1 MPPVSPQSS
10 RAGLITALVVFV
22 ILFVTSA
29 VLAIYNM
36 AEAGKLQTEV
46 ARNKS
51 ENAQYVTDPAK
62 TNEQVTA
69 AVAAGRES
77 GKSAIE
83 AVIDERDVAVK
94 QILGTNGNV
103 KQATAQA
110 QAALKSLRDRQKVV
124 SVADGS
130 GLAPTVA
137 MLANTLAAQV
147 QEKNNLSAQLAAA
160 QKSVDD
166 TVAGQKGLNDALTKQ
181 VEELRTKYTAAM
193 TELQQYR
200 TGVDTNVAGI
210 ETNAKGEIAKAQ
222 AAQAQLT
229 QQVAQLQADLKK
241 RTDEIGSLQRKL
253 SLFRVNTKEPIV
265 QVADGKINRL
275 PGSGL
280 AYIDIGA
287 GDQVVVGM
295 TFEVYDKYTGIPA
308 LGQDGLRESD
318 MPVGK
323 ASIEVMRISAGSSE
337 CRIIRQ
343 TPGQQLVEGDFVAN
357 LVLDPK
363 TKYNFVVYGNF
374 DLDHNGIASPGDT
387 EIVKQLVTRWGGKI
401 QQTIDADTDFVV
413 MGLEPKLPELNDEQK
428 QDPVA
433 NQQLEQK
440 TAELNAYQDL
450 IQKANQ
456 FSIPVMNQNRFLYYI
471 GYYSQS
477 PR

>member
-1 MPPVSPQSS
+1 MPPVSPQGS

-36 AEAGKLQTEV
+36 AEAGKLRQVVDTD
-46 ARNKS
+46 KS
-51 ENAQYVTDPAK
+51 ANSKYVSETAK
-62 TNEQVTA
+62 TNEQVA
-69 AVAAGRES
+69 AALAAGGDT

-83 AVIDERDVAVK
+83 VILDDRDAAVR
-94 QILGTNGNV
+94 QILGTTGTV
-103 KQATAQA
+103 KNASLQS

-124 SVADGS
+124 AVADGA
-130 GLAPTVA
+130 GLAPTIG

-147 QEKNNLSAQLAAA
+147 SEKNNLSAQLAAA
-160 QKSVDD
+160 QKSAED
-166 TVAGQKGLNDALTKQ
+166 TVNGQKALIESQTKQ
-181 VEELRTKYTAAM
+181 IEDIRGKYTAAM

-210 ETNAKGEIAKAQ
+210 ETNAKGEIGKAQ
-222 AAQAQLT
+222 AAQQQLA

-241 RTDEIGSLQRKL
+241 RSDEVGSLQRKL
-253 SLFRVNTKEPIV
+253 ALFRVNTKEPIV
-265 QVADGKINRL
+265 QVADGKINRI

-280 AYIDIGA
+280 VYIDIGA

-295 TFEVYDKYTGIPA
+295 TFEVYVKYTGIPA

-323 ASIEVMRISAGSSE
+323 ASIEVMRVSAGSSE
-337 CRIIRQ
+337 CRVIRKTAGQ
-343 TPGQQLVEGDFVAN
+343 TLVEGDFVAN

-374 DLDHNGIASPGDT
+374 DLDHNGVSSPGDT
-387 EIVKQLVTRWGGKI
+387 EIVKQLVTRWGGKV
-401 QQTIDADTDFVV
+401 QQAIDADTDFVV
-413 MGLEPKLPELNDEQK
+413 MGLEPKLPELTEEQK

-433 NQQLEQK
+433 QNQLEQK
-440 TAELNAYQDL
+440 TAELNAYHDL
-450 IQKANQ
+450 VAKANQ

-471 GYYSQS
+471 GYYSQA